1 MDFNLTNQKT
11 LQTVKASEIDELCTW
26 LRELLAELKGY
37 FTTEEKE
44 SWIPAFRKQYEF
56 TCQKAR
62 ELATVQC
69 RSQRVME
76 RRKNMLERCQK
87 ELGVYLADYR
97 AMLSHQEYCQEMS
110 SDRANGI

>member
-1 MDFNLTNQKT
+1 MYFNLTHQKT
-11 LQTVKASEIDELCTW
+11 LQTVKASDSDELCTW

-37 FTTEEKE
+37 FTTQEKE
-44 SWIPAFRKQYEF
+44 SWTPAFRKQYEF
-56 TCQKAR
+56 THQKAY
-62 ELATVQC
+62 ELATVKC

-97 AMLSHQEYCQEMS
+97 AMLSQQEYLHDC
-110 SDRANGI
+110 

>member
-87 ELGVYLADYR
+87 ELGVYSADYG
-97 AMLSHQEYCQEMS
+97 AILSHQEYCQEMS
-110 SDRANGI
+110 SDR